1 MFKRRKP
8 LSQWQRW
15 RQFLWPREGWVRAF
29 SYMWHRLVRQHG
41 SAHSLAL
48 GLAAGAFASAS
59 PLLGTHIFQAA
70 IIAWILGGNIIAS
83 ALGTWVGNPLSFP
96 VIWVSTFNIGN
107 FLLGRDGDMVA
118 MPELSFGLF
127 LDAPMS
133 NLSPIIG
140 PMLTGSIP
148 LGLGFAVLTYY
159 PSYWS
164 IAAYQRRRRKILL
177 TRQQAETGLVPE
189 GNEDL

>member
-1 MFKRRKP
+1 
-8 LSQWQRW
+8 
-15 RQFLWPREGWVRAF
+15 
-29 SYMWHRLVRQHG
+29 
-41 SAHSLAL
+41 
-48 GLAAGAFASAS
+48 
-59 PLLGTHIFQAA
+59 
-70 IIAWILGGNIIAS
+70 
-83 ALGTWVGNPLSFP
+83 
-96 VIWVSTFNIGN
+96 
-107 FLLGRDGDMVA
+107 MVA